1 MNQRYHPAHDHSGCA
16 WLMAS
21 ISRSRS
27 KLDDADDATALSMS
41 TVMIS
46 RREAS
51 PTFRISVVMYQHPT
65 RSVNYG
71 EQV

>member
-21 ISRSRS
+21 VSRSKS
-27 KLDDADDATALSMS
+27 KLDDADDAYGIVDEYGDEFVVSG
-41 TVMIS
+41 
-46 RREAS
+46 RQ
-51 PTFRISVVMYQHPT
+51 FFGISVVMYQHPT